1 MFEFPSD
8 CSKVVVIKMSGIHNF
23 LLSLEVVLAVCR
35 GLGGQKKASILPR
48 IFWNNFE
55 LWFSFVQDVCLL
67 DILLSSC
74 LISGPLSHLTGIT
87 IRLITPVSVIPS
99 SFLDPSSV
107 QKVHRP
113 CQHPWTL
120 KSTWDIQNS
129 HNRIL
134 WMWVWI
140 PEFLCTCFTV
150 IMEIN
155 CKDDLLCCT
164 IF

>member
-1 MFEFPSD
+1 
-8 CSKVVVIKMSGIHNF
+8 MSGIQNF
-23 LLSLEVVLAVCR
+23 LLSLQVVLAVCR
-35 GLGGQKKASILPR
+35 GLGSQKKLAFCPEYSEIILSYGFHLFR
-48 IFWNNFE
+48 I
-55 LWFSFVQDVCLL
+55 VCLL

-74 LISGPLSHLTGIT
+74 LISGPLSHLTWIT
-87 IRLITPVSVIPS
+87 IRLITPVSAIPS

-107 QKVHRP
+107 QKVHRL
-113 CQHPWTL
+113 CQRPWTL

-155 CKDDLLCCT
+155 CKDDLFCWI